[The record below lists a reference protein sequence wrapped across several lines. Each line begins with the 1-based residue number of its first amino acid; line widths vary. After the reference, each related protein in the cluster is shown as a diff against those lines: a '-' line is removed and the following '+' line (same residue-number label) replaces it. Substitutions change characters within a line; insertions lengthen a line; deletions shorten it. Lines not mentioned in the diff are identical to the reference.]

1 MQSETKICQNCHEG
15 FTIESEDFNFYE
27 KIKVPPPTW
36 CSQCRLL
43 RRLVWRNEHSLFRR
57 LNGTPGATGEH
68 ISIYHPEEKVITYDK
83 DFWWSDKWDSTQ
95 YGQDYD
101 FAKPFF
107 QQFKELLEK
116 VPHIAFFDSKSINAR
131 FCNFTVEMKNCY
143 LVTAAWACE
152 DSMYSNRQFHSKFTH
167 DSYIC
172 FHTEYC
178 YENVYCHGSN
188 KLFYSRECDSCMDS
202 YFLYDC
208 RNCSDCIL
216 CTNLRHKSFCIEN
229 VQYTREEYL
238 KKKQELAL
246 NTRDGVEKVRQKFE
260 KMHHNAFHKHLQL
273 VNTTNVKGDHVYN
286 SRNASHIFDFHDGA
300 ENVKFVHWGNDGL
313 KDSYDVGPGCGD
325 NSELGYEGLS
335 TGVKNYKAILGST
348 IWYSQNIWYSSM
360 VSNSH
365 DCFGCVEMNKKQY
378 CILNKQYTKEEYENL
393 VRKIVEHMKTMP
405 YIDKKGRK
413 YGFGEFFPPE
423 ISPFAYNETVAQDY
437 FPLTK
442 NEAERMGYRWRE
454 YQGGQYV
461 KTIKGKDLPQIIAEV
476 DDSIL
481 EEVIECEATGKP
493 FKILEQE
500 LSFYRRFDLP
510 LPSIHPDE
518 RHNRR
523 LKLRNPMIIRKRKCY
538 MCGKEV
544 DTTYL
549 PVSEGGPASPN
560 ASQGGPEKVLCTEDY
575 NKQIY

>member
-1 MQSETKICQNCHEG
+1 MKIMQSETKICQNCHEG
-15 FTIESEDFNFYE
+15 FTIES
-27 KIKVPPPTW
+27 
-36 CSQCRLL
+36 
-43 RRLVWRNEHSLFRR
+43 
-57 LNGTPGATGEH
+57 
-68 ISIYHPEEKVITYDK
+68 
-83 DFWWSDKWDSTQ
+83 
-95 YGQDYD
+95 
-101 FAKPFF
+101 
-107 QQFKELLEK
+107 
-116 VPHIAFFDSKSINAR
+116 
-131 FCNFTVEMKNCY
+131 CNFTVEMKNCY

-325 NSELGYEGLS
+325 NSELGYE
-335 TGVKNYKAILGST
+335 
-348 IWYSQNIWYSSM
+348 
-360 VSNSH
+360 
-365 DCFGCVEMNKKQY
+365 
-378 CILNKQYTKEEYENL
+378 
-393 VRKIVEHMKTMP
+393 
-405 YIDKKGRK
+405 
-413 YGFGEFFPPE
+413 
-423 ISPFAYNETVAQDY
+423 
-437 FPLTK
+437 
-442 NEAERMGYRWRE
+442 
-454 YQGGQYV
+454 
-461 KTIKGKDLPQIIAEV
+461 
-476 DDSIL
+476 
-481 EEVIECEATGKP
+481 
-493 FKILEQE
+493 
-500 LSFYRRFDLP
+500 
-510 LPSIHPDE
+510 
-518 RHNRR
+518 
-523 LKLRNPMIIRKRKCY
+523 
-538 MCGKEV
+538 
-544 DTTYL
+544 
-549 PVSEGGPASPN
+549 
-560 ASQGGPEKVLCTEDY
+560 
-575 NKQIY
+575 